1 MSKGLRNNGYYSDY
15 SLLGF
20 SSRQTLFSNT
30 DVALWKGQS
39 HVSSE
44 LLRATLS
51 TWFSHTGRCCLLF
64 AYDFFPSPPKP
75 APFSVSLCPVCGTWS
90 LRPENMIPSPPT
102 LFLTLHIFVLH
113 IQALPSDYILS
124 LITSQPLHY
133 PCPSLIISSLLFWN
147 FPVLF
152 LVLLLPQWF
161 PPRLFL
167 ISSLTCLKLYWLLI
181 SE

>member
-1 MSKGLRNNGYYSDY
+1 MRNNGYCYDY

-20 SSRQTLFSNT
+20 SADKLFSVT
-30 DVALWKGQS
+30 LMMALWKGQS
-39 HVSSE
+39 HVSSK

-75 APFSVSLCPVCGTWS
+75 APFSVSLSPVCGTWL
-90 LRPENMIPSPPT
+90 LRPENVIPSPPT
-102 LFLTLHIFVLH
+102 LFLTLHIFVLRV
-113 IQALPSDYILS
+113 QALPSDYVLN

-133 PCPSLIISSLLFWN
+133 PCPCLIISSLLLWN
-147 FPVLF
+147 FPVVSW
-152 LVLLLPQWF
+152 VLLLPQWF

-167 ISSLTCLKLYWLLI
+167 ISSLTCLKL
-181 SE
+181 